1 MEVCG
6 CSPRRRAPLA
16 GTPHS
21 QSRSPQSRHSSSR
34 FRNRSTV
41 FRRSAA
47 GSHKIHGPSRRHT
60 LVHRA
65 NSIASRLFLVLH
77 RSRKSRSSQ
86 CQPHSRRPGT
96 SPPLLVFALRL
107 LFLASVRPLKRT
119 IKASRLSSRVKLRAR
134 VFTLKPLPRGQFSCL
149 QFLGGAFRFLEPLE
163 SLNSLPS
170 TKFSQ
175 VTR

>member
-1 MEVCG
+1 MVTSSLGKTNRHHRQARRHAVEVCS

-34 FRNRSTV
+34 FRYRSTV

-86 CQPHSRRPGT
+86 CQPHSRRS
-96 SPPLLVFALRL
+96 SPPA
-107 LFLASVRPLKRT
+107 
-119 IKASRLSSRVKLRAR
+119 
-134 VFTLKPLPRGQFSCL
+134 PRQ
-149 QFLGGAFRFLEPLE
+149 
-163 SLNSLPS
+163 LPS
-170 TKFSQ
+170 LVVVPTVQRFQSFAIRPCQACSVQTNGLRIPESKSALSA
-175 VTR
+175 